1 MEHNR
6 VLTFNPVNHPNPKV
20 WRVGFELTD
29 PYVEQCWAAV
39 VGPSSTLLL
48 RRMPVLW
55 AERVPVEIATTEL
68 SRSIGLG
75 RGTGTSSR
83 LTAILKRLEQFRLVR
98 LPGPADDHFEVFV
111 EVPPLTRG
119 QLDRVPEWTR
129 ATHERLFGTHLDGL
143 AGVSERDAKITS
155 ITARLDRLQQPTGAQ
170 RTTGLGR
177 SVGR

>member
-1 MEHNR
+1 
-6 VLTFNPVNHPNPKV
+6 
-20 WRVGFELTD
+20 
-29 PYVEQCWAAV
+29 
-39 VGPSSTLLL
+39 
-48 RRMPVLW
+48 
-55 AERVPVEIATTEL
+55 
-68 SRSIGLG
+68 
-75 RGTGTSSR
+75 
-83 LTAILKRLEQFRLVR
+83 
-98 LPGPADDHFEVFV
+98 
-111 EVPPLTRG
+111 LTRG